1 MSAAAIPIYK
11 MLIARGV
18 GEEEARQAA
27 EEAVAQ
33 AADVRL
39 SENLQAAKTHADQAV
54 AKSEE
59 KADAKFVSQ
68 ARFHELDK
76 HVATRGDMAKLENR
90 MREDIAELRAEIRE
104 DMAKLEKRMEDGFA
118 QSRAESAELRRE
130 IKFTN
135 RIGIGLLAAI
145 FILAAKLV
153 IGV

>member
-1 MSAAAIPIYK
+1 MSAAAVPIYK

-18 GEEEARQAA
+18 SEEEARQAA
-27 EEAVAQ
+27 EDAVTQ
-33 AADVRL
+33 AVDVRL

-54 AKSEE
+54 VKSEE

-76 HVATRGDMAKLENR
+76 NVATRGDMAKLENR
-90 MREDIAELRAEIRE
+90 MRE

-118 QSRAESAELRRE
+118 QSHADISELRRE